1 MLNIHFGEL
10 DGEVKFPDSYFDNT
24 FEDEWFDDPFVKSM
38 VLSIDKTEVISAYN
52 MISPVLG
59 GINYKSLST
68 GVKNLILAYKTDCII
83 DASYCGDNCAK
94 WLLKIAEMKDLVIVL
109 YNIMGFECDFTA
121 KILNNNK
128 IIHTYKD
135 YVIEGALL
143 L

>member
-1 MLNIHFGEL
+1 MLSIHFGEL
-10 DGEVKFPDSYFDNT
+10 AGEVKFPDSCFDNT
-24 FEDEWFDDPFVKSM
+24 FEDEWFDDSFVKSM
-38 VLSIDKTEVISAYN
+38 VLDVDKTEVISAYN

-68 GVKNLILAYKTDCII
+68 GVKNLILAYKTDYII

-94 WLLKIAEMKDLVIVL
+94 WLLKIAEMKDLTITL
-109 YNIMGFECDFTA
+109 YNIMGFDCDFTA
-121 KILNNNK
+121 KILNNGK
-128 IIHTYKD
+128 ITNTYKD